1 MSSCADDRVRITA
14 DDRER
19 AAGVIEALGAMEDVE
34 LSIERLSLGDYVVE
48 NGLLVERK
56 TVLDLALSVVDG
68 RLFRQAGRFKRIVSG
83 GER

>member
-1 MSSCADDRVRITA
+1 MPHGADDRERTTA
-14 DDRER
+14 DDRELS
-19 AAGVIEALGAMEDVE
+19 AGVIEALGAMADVE

-56 TVLDLALSVVDG
+56 TVHNLALSVVDG

-83 GER
+83 GEP